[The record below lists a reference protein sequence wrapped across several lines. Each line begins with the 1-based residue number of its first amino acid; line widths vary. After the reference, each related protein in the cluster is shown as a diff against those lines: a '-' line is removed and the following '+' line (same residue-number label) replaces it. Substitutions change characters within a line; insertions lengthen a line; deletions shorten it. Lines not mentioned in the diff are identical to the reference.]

1 MIHLNIGSNLNS
13 KYGSRF
19 ENISIAINLLIDSK
33 IRIKKISNFYETP
46 SYPNNNLPK
55 FLNIGLLVDFDNNY
69 INLFNIIKKI
79 EKKLGRIKSKK
90 NDPRIIDIDIID
102 FKSEVKLTNEL
113 ILPHPKCH
121 LRNFVLFPIL
131 QIDPN
136 WSHPILKKNV
146 QYLINNLSQKSR
158 IEITRLQKNVNINI

>member
-55 FLNIGLLVDFDNNY
+55 FLNIGLLVDFDNNH

-90 NDPRIIDIDIID
+90 
-102 FKSEVKLTNEL
+102 K
-113 ILPHPKCH
+113 
-121 LRNFVLFPIL
+121 
-131 QIDPN
+131 
-136 WSHPILKKNV
+136 
-146 QYLINNLSQKSR
+146 
-158 IEITRLQKNVNINI
+158 